1 MPRRLVC
8 VVEGKGEVEALPNL
22 CSRVRDY
29 LSAWDWFVDPNPIK
43 QPRGWL
49 VDEAQPSPRRPCH
62 AERASGAVQLALARP
77 ADGILLTCDSDDD
90 CPAVW
95 GPSAKAVVSRWAR
108 GDAVMVVRE
117 YETWLLH
124 AFDDRQL
131 REAGI
136 SDPERI
142 RGAKEKLKRLVPRYK
157 PTTHQLEV
165 TRILRSYGGPPI
177 ASTSSYV
184 ASPRSSRSHP
194 IELEPIARRLRQV
207 PSSSA
212 SSARAASR
220 STSGIRPRVTVRSA
234 TYSAA
239 SPSRAVARIAPHAG
253 T

>member
-29 LSAWDWFVDPNPIK
+29 LGAWDWFVDPNPIR

-62 AERASGAVQLALARP
+62 AERAGRAVQLALARP
-77 ADGILLTCDSDDD
+77 ADGILLTCDADDD

-95 GPSAKAVVSRWAR
+95 GPSAKAVVTRRTR

-131 REAGI
+131 GEAGI
-136 SDPERI
+136 SEPERI
-142 RGAKEKLKRLVPRYK
+142 RGAKEKLKRLVPGYK

-165 TRILRSYGGPPI
+165 THKIDIAKLR
-177 ASTSSYV
+177 
-184 ASPRSSRSHP
+184 
-194 IELEPIARRLRQV
+194 
-207 PSSSA
+207 
-212 SSARAASR
+212 
-220 STSGIRPRVTVRSA
+220 RVSDSFDKLVRSLAA
-234 TYSAA
+234 TFE
-239 SPSRAVARIAPHAG
+239 VAPPDRG
-253 T
+253 